1 MSKLST
7 SLKALINSPAA
18 RPHTVPAPKN
28 ITAIY
33 RDLQQSAKA
42 NNVSQ
47 PSWLAVSVSIVSQ
60 LTQLNPGQLS
70 TAWDKF
76 RAVQLIVT
84 C

>member
-47 PSWLAVSVSIVSQ
+47 PSWLAVSVSIVQ
-60 LTQLNPGQLS
+60 

-76 RAVQLIVT
+76 RAVQLVVT